1 MSDKTNIE
9 TGGMV
14 NSTAVDTNRLE
25 SHMRADAV
33 SDLSKFL

>member
-14 NSTAVDTNRLE
+14 TSTAVDTNRLE
-25 SHMRADAV
+25 SHLRGDAV
-33 SDLSKFL
+33 SDLGEFL